1 MDSYKELVE
10 KTEKLVKDKKLD
22 LSSDEDLSLG
32 VMNLISIEEHL
43 HFTAQKTGKDAYY
56 EMLREVR
63 NMRKI
68 FLKKLIRD
76 YEGEVWCTIKHLL
89 SASMRLM
96 ETGTKHLDKGDMK
109 EAKFFFEN
117 SYNIYSLFWA
127 VTIESNSKKKKEGIQ
142 KTTAKQAEKAVKK
155 TIEKN
160 PVKEELEAGE
170 SKTFFSNIRE
180 FVKKAV
186 DCCKE

>member
-10 KTEKLVKDKKLD
+10 KTEKLVKEKKLD

-56 EMLREVR
+56 DMLREVR
-63 NMRKI
+63 NMRKA

-76 YEGEVWCTIKHLL
+76 YEGEVWCTSKHLL

-117 SYNIYSLFWA
+117 SYNLYSLFWA
-127 VTIESNSKKKKEGIQ
+127 VNIESNSKEKIVQ
-142 KTTAKQAEKAVKK
+142 KTNVKRSEKKLGKTNKKQLAE
-155 TIEKN
+155 
-160 PVKEELEAGE
+160 EELQTDQ
-170 SKTFFSNIRE
+170 SKTFFGNMRE

>member
-1 MDSYKELVE
+1 MDSYKELME
-10 KTEKLVKDKKLD
+10 KTERIVKDKKLD

-43 HFTAQKTGKDAYY
+43 HFTAQKTGKDFYY

-63 NMRKI
+63 NMRKV

-76 YEGEVWCTIKHLL
+76 YEGEVWCTSKHLL

-96 ETGTKHLDKGDMK
+96 ETGTKHLDKGDLK

-117 SYNIYSLFWA
+117 SYNLYSLFWA
-127 VTIESNSKKKKEGIQ
+127 VNIESNSKE
-142 KTTAKQAEKAVKK
+142 KTAVRRAEKRLDEANRKPS
-155 TIEKN
+155 TG
-160 PVKEELEAGE
+160 EELEAGE
-170 SKTFFSNIRE
+170 SKTFFGNIRE